1 MCLSVPA
8 RVIKIFAEERKAE
21 VDYFGSLKTISI
33 GLLDDVEIDQYVL
46 VHAGEGI
53 QILDDA
59 NAQASLAVWKE
70 VLEL

>member
-8 RVIKIFAEERKAE
+8 RVIKKFAEERKAE
-21 VDYFGSLKTISI
+21 VDYFGSLKVISI
-33 GLLDDVEIDQYVL
+33 GLVDEVEVGQYVL

-53 QILDDA
+53 QILDEA